1 MLKIFFAMF
10 PNASM
15 TLALSLAR
23 FNLLVNHRAKH
34 HLGVVI
40 SSFFIKVL
48 IASAV
53 TLREPCNLKEVI
65 LMAARKKTVKRKVTA
80 KKKVATKK
88 KAAKKTVAKK
98 RPAKKKAAKKKVAKK
113 KVAKKR
119 PAKKKAAKKKAAKKR
134 PAKKKARR

>member
-1 MLKIFFAMF
+1 MSTFFFVVF
-10 PNASM
+10 PDASIK
-15 TLALSLAR
+15 LPVSVFSFKLP
-23 FNLLVNHRAKH
+23 VNHRTKH

-40 SSFFIKVL
+40 SSFSIKVL